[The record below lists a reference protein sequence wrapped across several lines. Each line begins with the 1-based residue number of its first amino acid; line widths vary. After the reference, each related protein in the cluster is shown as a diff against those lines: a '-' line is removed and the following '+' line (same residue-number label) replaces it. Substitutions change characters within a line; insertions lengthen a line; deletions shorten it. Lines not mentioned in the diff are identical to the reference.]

1 MMDGKS
7 YILSD
12 EEAATIERMRAI
24 RIAKQAKREKVVEI
38 LRVAHLAYQWSVQN
52 DAGLTFSTFCDDFGY
67 ESLLYSQNQIY
78 EAVLKIIKVAQDE
91 ITYCDGIVT

>member
-24 RIAKQAKREKVVEI
+24 RIAKQAKRERVVEI

-52 DAGLTFSTFCDDFGY
+52 DADLTFSTFCNDFLY
-67 ESLLYSQNQIY
+67 ESLRYSRKQIY
-78 EAVLKIIKVAQDE
+78 DAVLRIIEEAQE
-91 ITYCDGIVT
+91 EGGE